1 MIAERNYLIESRP
14 AVLFTITLVA
24 LTSLLLAADAT
35 AGARG
40 SGDTLR
46 LLFWQAPTVV
56 NPHLSIGSKDL
67 TASRIVYEPLA
78 SFDAEGRLVPFLAAE
93 IPSVEN
99 GGVARDGRSVT
110 WKLKQGIKWAD
121 GEPFTADDVLFT
133 FEYSANP
140 DVGTT
145 TSATYEIVQRVE
157 VIDDYTVKIHFK
169 DVNPAW
175 ALPFVGVNGMVIPRH
190 LFESYNNADA
200 QNAPANLEAVGTGPY
215 RVRDFEEE
223 DILIIGEDAVSTI
236 KITYEPNPF
245 FRDAD
250 KPWFSS
256 VELRGGGSARK
267 AAEAVLRDGVID
279 FGLNL
284 QVLKETLAK
293 LEAHGK
299 GTLVAPPTART
310 ERIMVNF
317 SDPNRETEDGER
329 SSMQH
334 PHPFLTDKRVRQ
346 AISLSIDRKAVT
358 SLYGRAGRVATNML
372 ISPAT
377 YSSPNTRSEYDLEK
391 ATALL
396 DEAGWTDSDGDG
408 VRDKDGVRLSLVFQ
422 TSVNKVR
429 QKTQA
434 MIKEALESIG
444 FEVELKIIDSSIFF
458 GPVADNTNTRRHFY
472 ADLEEFSFSN
482 KSPDPG
488 AYLRA
493 WTCAEAA
500 QKSNN
505 WSSGNWARYC
515 NPAFDALFE
524 RSRTELDPEKRRQ
537 LIIQMN
543 DVLIEDVA
551 IIPMVERSISFGVSN
566 TLKGVQPT
574 PWDADVWNIK
584 DWRRK

>member
-1 MIAERNYLIESRP
+1 MTTMKTINIEHRLAISLLP
-14 AVLFTITLVA
+14 TLLSLVV
-24 LTSLLLAADAT
+24 LTSVAEAT
-35 AGARG
+35 TGGHG
-40 SGDTLR
+40 SGDVLR

-78 SFDAEGRLVPFLAAE
+78 SFDAEGQLVPFLAAE
-93 IPSVEN
+93 IPSPET

-121 GEPFTADDVLFT
+121 GKPFTADDVLFT
-133 FEYSANP
+133 FEYAANP
-140 DVGTT
+140 DVGATT
-145 TSATYEIVQRVE
+145 RATYEIVQRVE
-157 VIDDYTVKIHFK
+157 VIDDYTVKVHFK

-175 ALPFVGVNGMVIPRH
+175 ALPFVGVNGMIIPRH
-190 LFESYNNADA
+190 LFEPYNNANA
-200 QNAPANLEAVGTGPY
+200 QNAPANLKAVGTGPY
-215 RVRDFEEE
+215 RVRDYEEE

-245 FRDAD
+245 FRNSD

-256 VELRGGGSARK
+256 VELRGGGSALK
-267 AAEAVLRDGVID
+267 AAEAVLRDGSID

-329 SSMQH
+329 SSMRY

-346 AISLSIDRKAVT
+346 AINLSINREAIT
-358 SLYGRAGRVATNML
+358 GLYGKAGRVL

-377 YSSPNTRSEYDLEK
+377 YSSPSTRWEYNLKK

-488 AYLRA
+488 AYLRT

-500 QKSNN
+500 QQANN
-505 WSSGNWARYC
+505 WSSGNWSRYC
-515 NPAFDALFE
+515 NPAFDSMFE

-543 DVLIEDVA
+543 DLLIEDVA
-551 IIPMVERSISFGVSN
+551 IIPMVERSITFGVSN

>member
-1 MIAERNYLIESRP
+1 MKAR
-14 AVLFTITLVA
+14 TILMTLVA
-24 LTSLLLAADAT
+24 FMALTGGVEAET
-35 AGARG
+35 GGRG
-40 SGDTLR
+40 SGDVLR

-78 SFDAEGRLVPFLAAE
+78 SFDAEGRLVRFLAAE
-93 IPSVEN
+93 IPSLEN

-110 WKLKQGIKWAD
+110 WKLKKGLKWAD
-121 GEPFTADDVLFT
+121 GKPFTADDVLFT
-133 FEYSANP
+133 FEYATNP
-140 DVGTT
+140 EVGTT
-145 TSATYEIVQRVE
+145 TSATYEIVERVE
-157 VIDDYTVKIHFK
+157 VIDDHTVTVHFK
-169 DVNPAW
+169 DINPAW
-175 ALPFVGVNGMVIPRH
+175 ALPFVGVNGMIIPRH
-190 LFESYNNADA
+190 LFEAYNNSDA
-200 QNAPANLEAVGTGPY
+200 QDAPANLEAVGTGPF

-236 KITYEPNPF
+236 KITYEPNPY

-256 VELRGGGSARK
+256 VELRGGGSALK

-279 FGLNL
+279 FALNL
-284 QVLKETLAK
+284 QVVKETLAK
-293 LEAHGK
+293 LEAHGN
-299 GTLVAPPTART
+299 GRLIADPPTART
-310 ERIMVNF
+310 ERIMINF
-317 SDPNRETEDGER
+317 SDPNRETDDGER
-329 SSMQH
+329 SSIKY
-334 PHPFLTDKRVRQ
+334 PHPFLTDKKVRQ
-346 AISLSIDRKAVT
+346 AISLGIDREAIT
-358 SLYGRAGRVATNML
+358 RLYGRSGRVATNML
-372 ISPAT
+372 ISPAI
-377 YSSPNTRSEYDLEK
+377 YNSPNTKWEHNLEK
-391 ATALL
+391 AARLL
-396 DEAGWTDSDGDG
+396 DEGGWVDSDGDG

-434 MIKEALESIG
+434 MIKAALESIG
-444 FEVELKIIDSSIFF
+444 FEVELKFIDSSIFF
-458 GPVADNTNTRRHFY
+458 GPVGDNTNTRRHFY

-500 QKSNN
+500 QKANN

-524 RSRTELDPEKRRQ
+524 RSRTELDPTKRRQ

-551 IIPMVERSISFGVSN
+551 IIPMVERSISFGISN
-566 TLKGVQPT
+566 DLKGLQPT
-574 PWDADVWNIK
+574 PWDVDVWNIK
-584 DWRRK
+584 DWRRN